1 MIRDICYMLMR
12 SMLKK
17 SLIFFIIVVMGISLF
32 HVISVS
38 AQEVVGARV
47 GGLDSAAKK
56 GGLYKEGDA
65 ETLLAQEVGKYINLA
80 LGFVGVVLLII
91 VIYGGMIWL
100 TAGGKPEKVDSA
112 KKNIISAC
120 IGLGVTLLADQGK
133 RFVIA
138 KIG

>member
-1 MIRDICYMLMR
+1 MR

-32 HVISVS
+32 HVFSVS
-38 AQEVVGARV
+38 AQEEAGALV

-56 GGLYKEGDA
+56 SGLYKEGDA

-100 TAGGKPEKVDSA
+100 TAGGKPENVDSA
-112 KKNIISAC
+112 KKIIISAC
-120 IGLGVTLLADQGK
+120 IGLVVTMLAYQVT

-138 KIG
+138 KIGEAV